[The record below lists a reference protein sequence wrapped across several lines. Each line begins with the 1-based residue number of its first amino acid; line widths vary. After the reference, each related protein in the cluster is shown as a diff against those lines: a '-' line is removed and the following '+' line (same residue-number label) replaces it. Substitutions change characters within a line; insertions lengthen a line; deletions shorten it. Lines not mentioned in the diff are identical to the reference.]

1 MSDIIVA
8 VVGLITT
15 IITSFGVFVF
25 TRRKYKS
32 DTKYS
37 ELDNV
42 DKAISI
48 WRNLAQEL
56 KEEQKEMEKQIGL
69 LRERI
74 REIEEGF
81 IKKCECC
88 KYRKFYN
95 EHKKPE

>member
-1 MSDIIVA
+1 MSDPIVA
-8 VVGLITT
+8 LIGIFAT
-15 IITSFGVFVF
+15 VFSSSAVYLF
-25 TRRKYKS
+25 TRRKYRSEVKF
-32 DTKYS
+32 S

-56 KEEQKEMEKQIGL
+56 KEEQKEMEKQIDM

-74 REIEEGF
+74 KEVEEGF
-81 IKKCECC
+81 IKKCESC
-88 KYRKFYN
+88 KHRKFYN